1 MKEAVKIKSYPKGL
15 KLQLNPEADMNEI
28 ISEINEKFYTSRE
41 FFGKKQIALAIEGK
55 EVSDAD
61 ETQIIDAIRTHSDLF
76 VVCTVG
82 QDEGLKI
89 LMEEGVSTSGGS
101 KKDAPAVAQEIS
113 SNALILH
120 RNLNDVDDI
129 KADDTVIVYGDV
141 EKGAKINAG
150 RNVLVMGGIYGEV
163 HAGEDGGHD
172 SFVFALE
179 MDPEDLSIA
188 KIHMEK
194 KKSVMGLFRGNAKKQ
209 PSIALLEAQEVV
221 IYPATREIVHEKI

>member
-15 KLQLNPEADMNEI
+15 KLQLNPEADMNDI

-41 FFGKKQIALAIEGK
+41 FFGKKQIALAIEGR

-82 QDEGLKI
+82 TDEGLKV
-89 LMEEGVSTSGGS
+89 LMEEGVSSVGG
-101 KKDAPAVAQEIS
+101 KQELPQVAKEIS
-113 SNALILH
+113 SNALILY

-141 EKGAKINAG
+141 EKGAKIHAG
-150 RNVLVMGGIYGEV
+150 RNILVMGGIYGEV

-179 MDPEDLSIA
+179 MDPEEISIA

-194 KKSVMGLFRGNAKKQ
+194 KKSVMGLFRGNVKKQ

>member
-15 KLQLNPEADMNEI
+15 KLQLNPEADMNDI

-41 FFGKKQIALAIEGK
+41 FFGKKQIALAIEGR

-82 QDEGLKI
+82 TDEGLKV
-89 LMEEGVSTSGGS
+89 LMEEGVSSVGG
-101 KKDAPAVAQEIS
+101 KQELPQVAKEIS

-141 EKGAKINAG
+141 EKGAKIHAG
-150 RNVLVMGGIYGEV
+150 RNILVMGGIYGEV

-179 MDPEDLSIA
+179 MDPEEISIA

-194 KKSVMGLFRGNAKKQ
+194 KKSVIGLFRGNAKKQ